1 MKRNKESK
9 ARVRIFSWLGLNK
22 SEQMEVDRY
31 LKKHNS
37 NYRVLYK
44 KFKMF
49 NEILMT
55 AADLGFGD
63 EYYFEK
69 QGIVIAGSYN
79 RKSMDKTKWYTVNI
93 DKLNEILRS
102 AQNEQMD
109 CSKWTDGEFKMNNSS
124 AQNE

>member
-63 EYYFEK
+63 EYYSDCNGLYIVYIINHTQGTSSLDPWETSLCFYPGRNMDLNWVFEGNK
-69 QGIVIAGSYN
+69 
-79 RKSMDKTKWYTVNI
+79 
-93 DKLNEILRS
+93 
-102 AQNEQMD
+102 
-109 CSKWTDGEFKMNNSS
+109 
-124 AQNE
+124 